1 MTMSNYIVDSYAGVL
16 TKGDILQ
23 LFDGLVT
30 TLGGNR
36 SEAARRIDITNK
48 ATYDWRDA
56 KYIKFDTKCK
66 VLAATLET
74 NFLETIEFL
83 LNRSGDRTVD
93 ILMTVLNTIFNEAME
108 TESKSL
114 FSNLIDKFDTI
125 RRLYRGIVI
134 DRLND
139 EVSEMLFTLESKAN
153 TLGLP
158 FPEKSISDISAQQ
171 LIDVLPLLVME
182 FKRNPG
188 APEIAASK
196 LRFPVN
202 EVRSLWTSF
211 SDLKVKQK
219 TEWEECF
226 INTVAFEPCPH
237 SEAGQFVISAADS
250 IFLSFHSKNPWETS
264 MFEEAGEAR
273 RPQKPLILAR

>member
-1 MTMSNYIVDSYAGVL
+1 MTMSNYIVDSYAGML
-16 TKGDILQ
+16 TKGDVLQ

-30 TLGGNR
+30 TLGDNR
-36 SEAARRIDITNK
+36 SKAARRIDITNK

-66 VLAATLET
+66 VLAASLEES
-74 NFLETIEFL
+74 FLETIEFL

-188 APEIAASK
+188 TPEIAATN

-226 INTVAFEPCPH
+226 INTVAFEPSPH
-237 SEAGQFVISAADS
+237 SEAGQFVISAVRARD
-250 IFLSFHSKNPWETS
+250 LWETS
-264 MFEEAGEAR
+264 MFEEAEEAR

>member
-1 MTMSNYIVDSYAGVL
+1 MIMSNYIVDSYAGVL
-16 TKGDILQ
+16 TKGDVLQ
-23 LFDGLVT
+23 LFDDLVT

-36 SEAARRIDITNK
+36 SEAARRVDITNK

-93 ILMTVLNTIFNEAME
+93 ILRTVFNTVFNEAME

-125 RRLYRGIVI
+125 RRLYRGLVI

-158 FPEKSISDISAQQ
+158 FPEKSISDISAEQ

-188 APEIAASK
+188 APEIAAGN
-196 LRFPVN
+196 LRFPLN
-202 EVRSLWTSF
+202 GIRSMWTSF
-211 SDLKVKQK
+211 SDLQAQQK
-219 TEWEECF
+219 TEWEDCF
-226 INTVAFEPCPH
+226 VNTVAFEPCPH
-237 SEAGQFVISAADS
+237 TEAWQFVISAADS
-250 IFLSFHSKNPWETS
+250 IFPSFHSKIPRETS
-264 MFEEAGEAR
+264 MFENAGEVW
-273 RPQKPLILAR
+273 RPQKPLVLAR